1 MKKLFAMALVLCM
14 LLGAVS
20 VACAEDVTTFTMW
33 TFIAQHQ
40 EFFEKAAERWN
51 SVYPDRPSPSK

>member
-20 VACAEDVTTFTMW
+20 VASAEEKTTLTMW

-40 EFFEKAAERWN
+40 EFFEKAAERGTARIPT
-51 SVYPDRPSPSK
+51 VPSPWK

>member
-20 VACAEDVTTFTMW
+20 VASAEE
-33 TFIAQHQ
+33 APAPLPP
-40 EFFEKAAERWN
+40 EL
-51 SVYPDRPSPSK
+51 